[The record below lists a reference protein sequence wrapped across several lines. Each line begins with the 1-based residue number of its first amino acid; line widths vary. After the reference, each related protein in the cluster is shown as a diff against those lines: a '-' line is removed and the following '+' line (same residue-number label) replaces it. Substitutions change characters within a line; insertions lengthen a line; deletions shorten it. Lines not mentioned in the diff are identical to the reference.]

1 MKSRTLGGIRGSLWF
16 SPKVDQLSAALH
28 QIVNLMSFYSSL
40 MQCIAKSNKRSR
52 VLSQKAAKVWSVQ
65 CEKKRPILS
74 HMIAV
79 QFSYCN
85 GTHAMAKGNIWKYN
99 VCRAPDTRKWWLHEM
114 SGACLAWHGAGVSF
128 LWHRFSLLCCVFPWH
143 QAAYSPT
150 PPLGDD
156 SLEVEKEKNR
166 ETLTAGFGLCH

>member
-1 MKSRTLGGIRGSLWF
+1 MKTRTLGGIRGSLWF

-28 QIVNLMSFYSSL
+28 QLVNLMSFYSSL

-114 SGACLAWHGAGVSF
+114 SGACLAWHGVGVSF
-128 LWHRFSLLCCVFPWH
+128 LWH
-143 QAAYSPT
+143 QAAHSPIM
-150 PPLGDD
+150 PPRGG
-156 SLEVEKEKNR
+156 SLEKEGK
-166 ETLTAGFGLCH
+166 